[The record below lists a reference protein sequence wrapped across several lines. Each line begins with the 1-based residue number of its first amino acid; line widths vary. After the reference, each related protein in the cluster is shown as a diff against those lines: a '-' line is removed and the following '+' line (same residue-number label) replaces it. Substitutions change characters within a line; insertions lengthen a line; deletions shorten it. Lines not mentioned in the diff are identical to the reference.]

1 MHGVI
6 RAGVMG
12 LKLLISKSLTV
23 KMFAYGGIREGVN
36 RGSRVVG
43 ILFQTKFSF
52 LQSFEALYMVDVYI
66 KRA

>member
-6 RAGVMG
+6 TAGVMG

-23 KMFAYGGIREGVN
+23 KIFADGGIK
-36 RGSRVVG
+36 
-43 ILFQTKFSF
+43 TKLSF
-52 LQSFEALYMVDVYI
+52 LQSFPEALYMVDVYI